1 MRTADPAFLHR
12 VDLFYS
18 KLFALLRAK
27 KLTADLG
34 GPIIMV
40 QVDNEYGL
48 FGTDQ
53 AYLRVRADIIG
64 HARINM

>member
-1 MRTADPAFLHR
+1 MRAWPIIFARTRSLDCA
-12 VDLFYS
+12 VI
-18 KLFALLRAK
+18 FALLRAK